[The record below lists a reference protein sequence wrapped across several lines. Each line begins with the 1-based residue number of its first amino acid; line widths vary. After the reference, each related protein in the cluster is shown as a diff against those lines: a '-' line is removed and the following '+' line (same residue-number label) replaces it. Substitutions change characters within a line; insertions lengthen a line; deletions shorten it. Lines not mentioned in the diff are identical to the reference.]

1 MTRQDQNGLPE
12 QGWNPAERMTRE
24 EALRSYTIWG
34 AFAAFQEK
42 EKGSIEP
49 GKWADL
55 VVLTDDIMKI
65 DPPKILSTRVEKTII
80 AGEVVYEA
88 PRQSGGPAQ

>member
-1 MTRQDQNGLPE
+1 
-12 QGWNPAERMTRE
+12 MTRE
-24 EALRSYTIWG
+24 EALKSYTLWG

-65 DPPKILSTRVEKTII
+65 DPPKVLTTRVSLTVV
-80 AGEVVYEA
+80 AGEVVYQA
-88 PRQSGGPAQ
+88 PAESGERVP